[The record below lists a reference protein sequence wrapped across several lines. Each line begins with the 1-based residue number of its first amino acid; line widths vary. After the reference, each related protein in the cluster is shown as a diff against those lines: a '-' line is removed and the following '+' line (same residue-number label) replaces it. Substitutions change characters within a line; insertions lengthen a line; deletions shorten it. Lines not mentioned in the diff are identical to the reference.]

1 MKQQNL
7 TTEQTNLVIEFINY
21 QVLAFDEKY
30 NILKKNINNTY
41 KLLFHHIT
49 SLVDFNVIC
58 KRQPMTKQNEK
69 QINDFILDLNNLTN
83 ETSKN

>member
-1 MKQQNL
+1 MKKIEL
-7 TTEQTNLVIEFINY
+7 TKEQTELVTEFINY

-30 NILKKNINNTY
+30 NILKKNITQTY

-49 SLVDFNVIC
+49 SIVDFNVIC
-58 KRQPMTKQNEK
+58 KRQPITKQNEK
-69 QINDFILDLNNLTN
+69 QINTFILDLNNLTN